1 MTMMKVLM
9 RPLTQM
15 KAKTSAEELADEF
28 LGRWRE
34 WVSIALQW
42 GALDDDDAQDVVSD
56 AMAYMLSRDMPAQGA
71 LIRTAIKHRA
81 LNRRRHLTNR
91 PWCFVEDLD
100 RRPKAQINPQDVVSD
115 IEGEEFYEEVIALVG
130 EHYDETTVQMVQEMM
145 DRADESKIL
154 LSIIKSTGLNENTA
168 FSRLRYVRLYL
179 RSEGYGQV

>member
-1 MTMMKVLM
+1 MMMKALM
-9 RPLTQM
+9 RPLTLT
-15 KAKTSAEELADEF
+15 KAKTSAEKLADEF
-28 LGRWRE
+28 LSRWRE

-56 AMAYMLSRDMPAQGA
+56 AMAYMLSRDLPAQGA

-81 LNRRRHLTNR
+81 LNRRRDVNNR
-91 PWCFVEDLD
+91 PWKLVDDLD
-100 RRPKAQINPQDVVSD
+100 RQPKVQIDHHSIVSE
-115 IEGEEFYEEVIALVG
+115 IEGEEFYQEIIALVG
-130 EHYDETTVQMVQEMM
+130 EHYDLITAQMVQEMM

>member
-1 MTMMKVLM
+1 MMMKALM
-9 RPLTQM
+9 RPLTLT
-15 KAKTSAEELADEF
+15 KAKTSAEKLADEF

-34 WVSIALQW
+34 WVSVALQW

-81 LNRRRHLTNR
+81 LNRQRHLANR
-91 PWCFVEDLD
+91 AWCFVEDLD

-115 IEGEEFYEEVIALVG
+115 IEGEEFYQEVVALVG
-130 EHYDETTVQMVQEMM
+130 EHYDEITTKMVQEMM
-145 DRADESKIL
+145 DRAGESKIL
-154 LSIIKSTGLNENTA
+154 LEIIKSTGLNENTG
-168 FSRLRYVRLYL
+168 FSRLRYVRRHL

>member
-1 MTMMKVLM
+1 MMMKALM
-9 RPLTQM
+9 RPLTLT
-15 KAKTSAEELADEF
+15 KAKTSAEKLADEF
-28 LGRWRE
+28 LSRWRE
-34 WVSIALQW
+34 WVSVALQW

-81 LNRRRHLTNR
+81 LNRKRHLRNR
-91 PWCFVEDLD
+91 SWDFAEDLD
-100 RRPKAQINPQDVVSD
+100 RQPKAQINPQDVVSE
-115 IEGEEFYEEVIALVG
+115 IEGEEFYQEVISLVS
-130 EHYDETTVQMVQEMM
+130 EHYDEITAQMVQEMM
-145 DRADESKIL
+145 DRNDESKIL